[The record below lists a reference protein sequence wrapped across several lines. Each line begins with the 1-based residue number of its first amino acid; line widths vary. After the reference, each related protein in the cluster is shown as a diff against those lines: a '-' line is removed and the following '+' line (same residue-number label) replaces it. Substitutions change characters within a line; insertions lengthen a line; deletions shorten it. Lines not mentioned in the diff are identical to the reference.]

1 MPFANVNSLI
11 WQVITFL
18 SQKWLHFIIFL
29 FSFNIREFCHRFW
42 TTSNPLLQTNFSH
55 QWSGGKDPSKKFG
68 KKETLLCG
76 TSKNPKISTAEFL
89 PWEKQIRSLKT
100 ILSDRLASPFLILHF
115 SATHLRGTDAPA
127 ASDPVPVFDMT
138 SKTVQSND
146 Y

>member
-11 WQVITFL
+11 WQVIAFL

-68 KKETLLCG
+68 KKETGLCG
-76 TSKNPKISTAEFL
+76 THPKSENLNGWIFALRKTNPVVKNNSVRQTGESFFNTAVFCN
-89 PWEKQIRSLKT
+89 S
-100 ILSDRLASPFLILHF
+100 SPRDGRP
-115 SATHLRGTDAPA
+115 SAQW
-127 ASDPVPVFDMT
+127 S
-138 SKTVQSND
+138 SE
-146 Y
+146 